1 MILTPPLLSL
11 SLCLCLFAVLQY
23 YFVGQIYSS
32 RAEAAFAGKAFCES
46 MGFVVGQGLLAIL
59 PPAIY
64 PLLAAL
70 WVLPVLGW
78 FARWEMPLELLH
90 SKASPEEMDDKLA
103 NDLTDPGAVAV
114 WHG

>member
-1 MILTPPLLSL
+1 M
-11 SLCLCLFAVLQY
+11 LQY

-78 FARWEMPLELLH
+78 FARWEMPLDLLH